1 MSRPNVVIVIMDD
14 LAYGDLAC
22 HGNPHTRTPHLDR
35 LYGDCTRLTRYL
47 SGPVCTPARAALF
60 TGRHPYRTRAF
71 DTYLGRSM
79 IGPDEV
85 TLAELL
91 HGAGYAT
98 GLFGKW
104 HLGDCYPCRP
114 IDKGFEECVM
124 HRGGGLCQPS
134 GLGRDSYF
142 DPDLMHNGQLQRHYG
157 YCTDIFFD
165 EALKFI
171 EQRAREPFFAYIGT
185 NAPHNPLDVAEDWS
199 DPYRKMGLSDSVSRL
214 YGMVANID
222 HNIGRLTQRLDELG
236 VADHTILIYTSDHG
250 PCGSSRDEFDRIR
263 FNAGLKGMKGG
274 LYEGGIKVPF
284 FMRWPGKIAAGRDL
298 DRLSN
303 PIDLLPTLCAA
314 AAVHPPAD
322 RSIDGENLMP
332 LLNGEMEVAAWPERT
347 VCMQWH
353 RGDTA
358 ERYRNYAAIGQRYKL
373 HRPEGANED
382 ELYDLENDP
391 AEERDIS
398 REYPER
404 VEAMRLEYE
413 RWFDDVS
420 STRFDNYAP
429 PRIVIGSDHENP
441 TGLTRQDW
449 RLYGTEE
456 GWDADHPGFWLVE
469 VAATRVY
476 SLLIETDDLTGA
488 QGAVLHFKCGA
499 QHIERKTTW
508 RDDVPRSS
516 NRERGEFAFARVA
529 LERGEHTLEAYLELH
544 GRKMGV
550 RRVTIGHGR
559 MESAC
564 GTIKSRSGDRPE
576 GR

>member
-22 HGNPHTRTPHLDR
+22 HGNPYTRTPNLDR
-35 LYGDCTRLTRYL
+35 LHGESTRLTRYL

-79 IGPDEV
+79 IDPDEV
-85 TLAELL
+85 TLPELL
-91 HGAGYAT
+91 RDGGYAT

-114 IDKGFEECVM
+114 LDKGFEECVM

-142 DPDLMHNGQLQRHYG
+142 DPDLMHNGQLQRYYG

-171 EQRAREPFFAYIGT
+171 EENAGHPFFAYIGT

-199 DPYRKMGLSDSVSRL
+199 EPYRYLGLNEPLARL
-214 YGMVANID
+214 YGMVENID
-222 HNIGRLTQRLDELG
+222 YNLGRLTQNLEDLG
-236 VADHTILIYTSDHG
+236 VAEDTIIIYTSDHG
-250 PCGSSRDEFDRIR
+250 PCRSSPDQCGRIR
-263 FNAGLKGMKGG
+263 FNAGLRGSKME

-284 FMRWPGKIAAGRDL
+284 FVRWPGKIAAGRDL
-298 DRLSN
+298 DRIAN
-303 PIDLLPTLCAA
+303 PIDLLPTVCS
-314 AAVHPPAD
+314 AAVIDPPMD
-322 RSIDGENLMP
+322 RKIDGMNLLP
-332 LLNGEMEVAAWPERT
+332 LLKRETEVSAWPERT
-347 VCMQWH
+347 ICMQWH
-353 RGDTA
+353 RGDTP

-373 HRPEGANED
+373 LRPKGDQED
-382 ELYDLENDP
+382 ELYDLESDP

-398 REYPER
+398 REHPE
-404 VEAMRLEYE
+404 VVASMRHEYE

-420 STRFDNYAP
+420 STRPDNYAA
-429 PRIVIGSDHENP
+429 PRIIIGSEHENP

-449 RLYGTEE
+449 RLYGEEE

-469 VAATRVY
+469 IAAKGVY
-476 SLLIETDDLTGA
+476 SLLIETENLTDMGNA
-488 QGAVLHFKCGA
+488 TLHFKCGGR
-499 QHIERKTTW
+499 HIEHKIIC
-508 RDDVPRSS
+508 RDDVPHSS
-516 NRERGEFAFARVA
+516 NRDRGEFAFERVE
-529 LERGEHTLEAYLELH
+529 LGRGEHTLEAYLELE
-544 GRKMGV
+544 GSKKGV
-550 RRVTIGHGR
+550 RSVTIGSVR
-559 MESAC
+559 ADN
-564 GTIKSRSGDRPE
+564 RSFARRTLGC
-576 GR
+576 